1 MLSSTKLTA
10 KLPNWQ
16 QNANEDHLSENLSFD
31 DSVKYGQAI
40 EQGARKVD
48 EIRGSTP
55 RKEDEQFAALEEKVR
70 SLQVKRNK
78 FRNKTKPAPNQPT
91 HKDREEC
98 RMLQLWEN
106 RPF

>member
-1 MLSSTKLTA
+1 
-10 KLPNWQ
+10 
-16 QNANEDHLSENLSFD
+16 LSFD